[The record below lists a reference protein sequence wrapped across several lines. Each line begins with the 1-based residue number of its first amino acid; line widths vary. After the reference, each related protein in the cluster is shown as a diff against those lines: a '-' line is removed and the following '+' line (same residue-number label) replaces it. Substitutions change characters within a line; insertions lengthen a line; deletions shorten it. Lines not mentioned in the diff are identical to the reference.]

1 MTCPKRASGSSEQL
15 AWRLG
20 HRGIP
25 KAASSRRCARWSV
38 LEEHLHKLAPK
49 RGIDL
54 RDERGRPESVDAL
67 GIELVKAQVIGEHG
81 KHRFGIS

>member
-1 MTCPKRASGSSEQL
+1 
-15 AWRLG
+15 
-20 HRGIP
+20 
-25 KAASSRRCARWSV
+25 V

-54 RDERGRPESVDAL
+54 RDERGRPKSVDAL